1 MYFLLYG
8 DLPEIHEIKKAT
20 LQDFKSNISHINT
33 HIILHAAFGYS
44 IVRATMISSGIDQNP
59 GLKSK
64 SSQSLSICERKLN
77 NTSALAFQKIFVL
90 SN

>member
-1 MYFLLYG
+1 MPHLDIPSRNYDKY
-8 DLPEIHEIKKAT
+8 
-20 LQDFKSNISHINT
+20 
-33 HIILHAAFGYS
+33 
-44 IVRATMISSGIDQNP
+44 SGIDQNP

-77 NTSALAFQKIFVL
+77 NTSSLAFQKISVL